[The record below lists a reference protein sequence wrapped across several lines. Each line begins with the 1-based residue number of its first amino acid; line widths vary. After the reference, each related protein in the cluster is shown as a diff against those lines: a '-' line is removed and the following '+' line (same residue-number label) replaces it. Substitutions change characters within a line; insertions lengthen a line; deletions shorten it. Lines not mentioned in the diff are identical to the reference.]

1 LPTLLSSPCA
11 NWMLNSYNKHS
22 ELTEQD
28 IKDYFTN
35 KERLLALKKGR

>member
-1 LPTLLSSPCA
+1 
-11 NWMLNSYNKHS
+11 MLHSYSKHA

-35 KERLLALKKGR
+35 KERLAKKGR